1 MYGGDILNGLKLV
14 NVCFIISE
22 FSKLLICKIF
32 CIMLLEDRNF
42 RKGKIMNY
50 KVLMID
56 DDEVIAQ
63 STAEYFNMFDIKTAY
78 VTGFE
83 KAVDFLEKEQV
94 SLLLL
99 DINLGN
105 KSGFEL
111 CKRVRQN
118 YDMPILFISART
130 SDDDVLTALNIGGD
144 DYIKKPYTLNILLA
158 KVKAILNRYE
168 QAKEM
173 AEYIADK
180 QQTPNESNS
189 RECGTDI
196 ENGCIKLTEEI
207 ILDTNLHKLKQGENQ
222 ISLKAMEYKML
233 LYLWENRNRV
243 VTKEELL
250 KNVWNDEFIGEGT
263 LAVHIRHLR
272 EKIETDPKKPEI
284 IKTIWGVGYMIEEY
298 KF

>member
-1 MYGGDILNGLKLV
+1 
-14 NVCFIISE
+14 
-22 FSKLLICKIF
+22 
-32 CIMLLEDRNF
+32 
-42 RKGKIMNY
+42 MNY

-83 KAVDFLEKEQV
+83 EAVDFLEKEQV

-99 DINLGN
+99 DINLGD

-111 CKRVRQN
+111 CRKVREN

-144 DYIKKPYTLNILLA
+144 DYIKKPYTLNILMA
-158 KVKAILNRYE
+158 KVKAILSRYE

-173 AEYIADK
+173 AEYIAGKK
-180 QQTPNESNS
+180 QSGAGNTGMEF
-189 RECGTDI
+189 EADMG
-196 ENGCIKLTEEI
+196 NGCIKLTEEI
-207 ILDTNLHKLKQGENQ
+207 ILDTNLHKLKAGEKQ

-233 LYLWENRNRV
+233 MYLWENRNRV

-263 LAVHIRHLR
+263 LSVHIRHLR
-272 EKIETDPKKPEI
+272 EKIEADPKNPEI